1 MSALLLLAVAP
12 ALLLSEGD
20 AHYARRAEG
29 ASGVVARPAEIDQAL
44 DSYRAALAAE
54 PGSIGA
60 RWRLMRALYFR
71 ASYCGASRDEAKP
84 WREEAKRVGDEG
96 VEGLEKALGEPR
108 AAARIEALR
117 GQPEAVSLY
126 FWTAVSWGEWA
137 LARGTFAAARSGAA
151 GRVRDLGQTVVL
163 LDPSFQQ
170 GGGDRIL
177 GRLHDQSPH
186 IVLVTGWVSRERAVQ
201 HLERALAHG
210 PDNTVN
216 QLFLAE
222 ALIEHFPA
230 RTAEA
235 RRLLESC
242 ARAAPRPE
250 FVVEDA
256 VFIAQA
262 QARLRALDAPKR

>member
-1 MSALLLLAVAP
+1 VLNPRFCLLSLLAIAP

-44 DSYRAALAAE
+44 DSYRAALTAE

-71 ASYCGASRDEAKP
+71 ASYCGASREEAKP

-210 PDNTVN
+210 PDNTVISGPGTGREKWKPWAIR
-216 QLFLAE
+216 QPEAARYSACSRRSTPSATTSQPTASASCRIAE
-222 ALIEHFPA
+222 
-230 RTAEA
+230 
-235 RRLLESC
+235 
-242 ARAAPRPE
+242 
-250 FVVEDA
+250 
-256 VFIAQA
+256 
-262 QARLRALDAPKR
+262 